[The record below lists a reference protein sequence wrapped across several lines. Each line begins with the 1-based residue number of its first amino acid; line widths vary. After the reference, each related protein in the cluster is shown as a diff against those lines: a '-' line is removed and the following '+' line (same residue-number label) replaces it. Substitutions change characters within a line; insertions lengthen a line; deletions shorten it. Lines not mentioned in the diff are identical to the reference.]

1 MEVAVTPDEAI
12 EAEPAPKLSSLASA
26 SRASWAVA
34 WDGVAAAR
42 ASRAENLSS
51 FDVVVVIVIIERGA
65 DDVGA

>member
-12 EAEPAPKLSSLASA
+12 EAEPAPKLSLASA

-51 FDVVVVIVIIERGA
+51 FDVVVVIVVIERGA